1 MTEESRSPRRR
12 VAWVGVGA
20 AVAVVVAA
28 AAVVANRGDD
38 DGDGGGCLSGLAGN
52 VPVDSGVISGSDLDR
67 ARAAG
72 LDVDGS
78 LEDAGQAVLDTGV
91 QLDPL
96 TQRRFQFLEESTEGT
111 GYAVADV
118 RCWVGEGSQ
127 EFVAE
132 GSFER
137 EAVTTSA
144 AGGGATVVRGDVLAL
159 DTDDPPAA
167 LFDAPS
173 EGTPRAE
180 LVEAF
185 DRHGAV
191 TFAGISVDD
200 TDVAPWV
207 GLGLAHGDVW
217 ELLAV
222 WAYPSDEAANA
233 DLGRVLNAVHD
244 GEVPSMI
251 SGDVDDLLRQDGSS
265 LWLRAPLEGEIAS
278 WSAPLHMLD
287 PMFSTS

>member
-52 VPVDSGVISGSDLDR
+52 VPVDPDVISGSDLDR

-159 DTDDPPAA
+159 APTTRPRRCSTPRRRGRPGPSWSRPSTGT
-167 LFDAPS
+167 APS
-173 EGTPRAE
+173 PSPASASTMPTTPP
-180 LVEAF
+180 
-185 DRHGAV
+185 G
-191 TFAGISVDD
+191 
-200 TDVAPWV
+200 
-207 GLGLAHGDVW
+207 
-217 ELLAV
+217 
-222 WAYPSDEAANA
+222 SD
-233 DLGRVLNAVHD
+233 
-244 GEVPSMI
+244 
-251 SGDVDDLLRQDGSS
+251 SGWPTATSGSS
-265 LWLRAPLEGEIAS
+265 SPYGRTPATRPRTPTWAGC
-278 WSAPLHMLD
+278 
-287 PMFSTS
+287 STPCTTARCRR